1 MRTFRPPVLA
11 AIAGALLVA
20 ACLENERLIA
30 GNGNVE
36 QRTTGGT
43 LTYRALD
50 GRLLFVGTSQTW
62 INRDGALLTRPKQK
76 VMNRSYL
83 EIIGL
88 GRPALPLLL
97 RELRERP
104 TYWFL
109 ALSSIAREN
118 PVRPGATFDEA
129 VNDWL
134 AWSRARALIDSCRGR
149 FPTVEPG
156 KSQP

>member
-1 MRTFRPPVLA
+1 MTVHRQTPIVPLDEDVAETFRTLA
-11 AIAGALLVA
+11 TRWRS
-20 ACLENERLIA
+20 E
-30 GNGNVE
+30 
-36 QRTTGGT
+36 TGQ
-43 LTYRALD
+43 LSI
-50 GRLLFVGTSQTW
+50 VQ
-62 INRDGALLTRPKQK
+62 QK

-134 AWSRARALIDSCRGR
+134 AWGRARELID
-149 FPTVEPG
+149 
-156 KSQP
+156 